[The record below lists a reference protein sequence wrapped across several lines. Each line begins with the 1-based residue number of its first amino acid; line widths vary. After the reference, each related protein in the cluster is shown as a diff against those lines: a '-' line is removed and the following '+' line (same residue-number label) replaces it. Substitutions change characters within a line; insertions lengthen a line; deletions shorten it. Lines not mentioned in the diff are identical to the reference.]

1 MHKSAAAD
9 TARDLLKRKME
20 AAEREVAELAQQ
32 VALAAGDPE
41 HMLAVSPDEL
51 LARLVRYMD
60 EVVQVCSDSVAEAR
74 RDVDALSSRHAALR
88 RRLRQLYGGYRAL
101 RYKLH
106 DEWPSSAGSG
116 PPRVAHED
124 AVLGGT
130 LEDIIRA
137 DDESDRQALQR
148 QQNKVAALEATLA
161 GLKVRQLEW
170 DTLGAAGA
178 GKLGKQGPAA
188 DGGASA
194 SLQLENSRLRQEI
207 DRLKARLPALGL
219 MQQQQQ
225 QLRRTG
231 SDVGQPGVDVLRE
244 QLAQLRAENQQL
256 RVTAASAAAAGGS
269 SARAA
274 AAGSTA
280 AAAAAAAA
288 DGPAA
293 LRKQLKEFTL
303 NTQLDLERQLKLC
316 ESRAVMAEEQLAHL
330 QHYMATASVTYQR
343 EIMRLRAAL
352 QQADPAALRAM
363 GPAAT
368 AGGQHGT

>member
-1 MHKSAAAD
+1 MTQQRQK
-9 TARDLLKRKME
+9 TARGLLKRKM
-20 AAEREVAELAQQ
+20 AAAASEVAELAQR
-32 VALAAGDPE
+32 VALAAGDPG

-74 RDVDALSSRHAALR
+74 RDADALSSRHAALR

-106 DEWPSSAGSG
+106 DEWPGSAGSGPPRVAHEDAVLGGTLEDIIRALRYKLHDEWPGGAGSG

-225 QLRRTG
+225 QQQQQQLRRTG

-244 QLAQLRAENQQL
+244 QIAQ
-256 RVTAASAAAAGGS
+256 S
-269 SARAA
+269 
-274 AAGSTA
+274 
-280 AAAAAAAA
+280 
-288 DGPAA
+288 
-293 LRKQLKEFTL
+293 
-303 NTQLDLERQLKLC
+303 C

-330 QHYMATASVTYQR
+330 QRYMATASVTYQR

-352 QQADPAALRAM
+352 QQADPAALWAM
-363 GPAAT
+363 GPAAA
-368 AGGQHGT
+368 AGGQQGT